1 MSETGAF
8 DKVRE
13 AVDGETLSAQE
24 RNRLWWEKMP
34 MTYVDWD
41 SPDRAA
47 RMAEHFA
54 HAEQVLLGASPFL
67 RECFD
72 WKALAGLDILD
83 LGCGSGVLSC
93 VAARHGARVTAADLT
108 DEAVRMAR
116 ANAESQNLSVNVVRT
131 DAEKMGF
138 AEASFDYVLS
148 WGVLHHS
155 SNTEQALREVGRIL
169 RPGGRGLMMV
179 YHKASLFYWLKGLF
193 WLIFKGKI
201 FQGHSI
207 ESVQDFYVDG
217 YYHRHFTGSELA
229 ASLAQ
234 GGLRAVKVYATQQQ
248 EPILPG
254 LPSGRLDEWLKHR
267 FGWYLVA
274 EFEKPKA

>member
-1 MSETGAF
+1 MSDTGF
-8 DKVRE
+8 GKVRQ
-13 AVDGETLSAQE
+13 AVDGEALSAQE

-54 HAEQVLLGASPFL
+54 HAERILLGASPFL
-67 RECFD
+67 RERFD
-72 WKALAGLDILD
+72 WKGLAGLDMLD

-93 VAARHGARVTAADLT
+93 VAARNGALVTAADLT
-108 DEAVRMAR
+108 EEAVRMAQ
-116 ANAESQNLSVNVVRT
+116 ANAACQGLDVNVVRT

-138 AEASFDYVLS
+138 GDNRFDYVLS

-169 RPGGRGLMMV
+169 KPGGRGLMMV
-179 YHKASLFYWLKGLF
+179 YHKTSLFYWLKGLF
-193 WLIFKGKI
+193 WLIFKGKL

-217 YYHRHFTGSELA
+217 YYHRHFTGPELA

-234 GGLRAVKVYATQQQ
+234 GGLRTTKVYATQQQ

-254 LPSGRLDEWLKHR
+254 LPAGGFDEWLKHR

-274 EFEKPKA
+274 EFEKPMP